1 MAKPQ
6 GGAPSPLTSDRV
18 LVRRMATGD
27 RTALREL
34 RLRYG
39 TTAYAVAYTVV
50 VDPELAEEAVSR
62 AFALAWGRA
71 KELPAG
77 GDGVA
82 AWISQLTR
90 EVAGRLRQPA

>member
-1 MAKPQ
+1 MTKPR
-6 GGAPSPLTSDRV
+6 GVAPVPLTSDRI
-18 LVRRMATGD
+18 LVRRIAAGD
-27 RTALREL
+27 RAALREL
-34 RLRYG
+34 RVRYG

-71 KELPAG
+71 KELPAAVS
-77 GDGVA
+77 GVA